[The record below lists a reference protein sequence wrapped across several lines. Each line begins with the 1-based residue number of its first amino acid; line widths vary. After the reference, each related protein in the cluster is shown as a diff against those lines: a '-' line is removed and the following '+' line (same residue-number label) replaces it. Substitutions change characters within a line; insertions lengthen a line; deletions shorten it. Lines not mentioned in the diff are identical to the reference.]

1 MNLLL
6 SSHIEL
12 KKEIQPNK
20 TYNLQHW
27 FRVLS
32 DIIAGDIYLYTH
44 RDINKEYGLFFNE
57 WKIMIFRGF
66 AHFFQ

>member
-20 TYNLQHW
+20 TNNLQHW

-44 RDINKEYGLFFNE
+44 RDIDKDMGYFSTNGK
-57 WKIMIFRGF
+57 
-66 AHFFQ
+66 